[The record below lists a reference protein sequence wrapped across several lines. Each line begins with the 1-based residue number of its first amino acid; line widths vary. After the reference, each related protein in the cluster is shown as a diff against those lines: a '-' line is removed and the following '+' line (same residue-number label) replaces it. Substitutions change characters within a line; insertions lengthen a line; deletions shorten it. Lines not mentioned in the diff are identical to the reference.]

1 MIRGVAV
8 VSARGASFSAQTV
21 SASTRRLLSAR
32 PFSGAIFSVTTA
44 APCRALLAVTARRH
58 SSTESAGSKD
68 GGDSEAGAASGAAA
82 SPAADDAA
90 KAEIAKLQKEIKEMK
105 DQVLRSYAEEE
116 NVRRIAKKDVESARQ
131 YANQSFAKAMLEIGD
146 NLERALE
153 AVPKQV
159 KEDLKAGKGEALSA
173 QLAKELVV
181 GIEMTEKGLQKTFNS
196 FGVVRFGALGDAFD
210 PALHDALFQAP
221 SPDKT
226 NNTISAVLKTG
237 YKLKDRVIRPAQ
249 VGVVANP

>member
-1 MIRGVAV
+1 MMQGLAV
-8 VSARGASFSAQTV
+8 KCAQN
-21 SASTRRLLSAR
+21 SRQSRAARLLSGGAR
-32 PFSGAIFSVTTA
+32 IFSVPLTA
-44 APCRALLAVTARRH
+44 PSRTLLAVTARRH
-58 SSTESAGSKD
+58 NSTESTGNKDTGSD
-68 GGDSEAGAASGAAA
+68 PAAAAQGAAA
-82 SPAADDAA
+82 TPPAADDAV

-173 QLAKELVV
+173 HLAKELVV

-210 PALHDALFQAP
+210 PAMHDALFQAP